1 MMAAAAMDGII
12 FSANQPQCFSA
23 ESSVNCANC
32 ILMKEQLHSA
42 VLELKSAKTTIS
54 FLREDINKAT
64 ASEATNLPK
73 PSLLFG
79 SSGYEQA
86 GSKWISVVH
95 SFSKRKK
102 TPTVTS
108 VTTEQFYRYSN
119 RFTPLTNLKKN
130 QDDEVHPTS
139 NYECS
144 SSTNSIKKTLFNL
157 VPVIKYL
164 R

>member
-1 MMAAAAMDGII
+1 MVAGAIDAII
-12 FSANQPQCFSA
+12 SSDNQPQCFSA

-42 VLELKSAKTTIS
+42 QLELKSAKTIIS

-64 ASEATNLPK
+64 ASEATNLLK

-95 SFSKRKK
+95 NFSKRKK
-102 TPTVTS
+102 TP
-108 VTTEQFYRYSN
+108 R
-119 RFTPLTNLKKN
+119 
-130 QDDEVHPTS
+130 
-139 NYECS
+139 
-144 SSTNSIKKTLFNL
+144 
-157 VPVIKYL
+157 
-164 R
+164 